1 MLEAGGGGAGGTFT
15 IADFRRMQHDAY
27 SSSAA
32 ELLPL
37 FQGWSSDDSDVEW
50 ARQQLAGWDALF
62 DRDSAAAALYMTWRR
77 SVDDEALES
86 AAAVEE
92 GLRQALQR
100 LTTELGAD
108 RSAWRWGR
116 LNDESFGHR
125 LVDAFDLP
133 AVEKSGGAGT
143 VYANGATFREI
154 FDLADGDA
162 GLATTAPGQSGQPGS
177 PYYGDQIEPWAAD
190 DYFPL
195 AFSRAAVEEVM
206 AHRLILR
213 PAGSA
218 R

>member
-1 MLEAGGGGAGGTFT
+1 
-15 IADFRRMQHDAY
+15 
-27 SSSAA
+27 
-32 ELLPL
+32 
-37 FQGWSSDDSDVEW
+37 
-50 ARQQLAGWDALF
+50 
-62 DRDSAAAALYMTWRR
+62 MTWRR
-77 SVDDEALES
+77 SVDDEALET
-86 AAAVEE
+86 AAAAGRSASPTSGPGSSRLVDEQTSGRPASGQATATPAQDEARRAAIEE

-100 LTTELGAD
+100 LTTELGDD
-108 RSAWRWGR
+108 RAAWRWGR
-116 LNDESFGHR
+116 MNDQSFRHP
-125 LVDAFDLP
+125 LLAAFDLP

-206 AHRLILR
+206 AHRLVLR